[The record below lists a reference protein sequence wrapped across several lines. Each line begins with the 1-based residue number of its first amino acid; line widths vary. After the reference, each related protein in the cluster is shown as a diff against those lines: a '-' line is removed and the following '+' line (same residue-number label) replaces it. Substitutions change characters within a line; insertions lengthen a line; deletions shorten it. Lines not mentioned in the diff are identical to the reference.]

1 MLSVIP
7 KVLGNFS
14 QEMNN
19 TLQSA
24 LSGSTETYNIQFKKK
39 KHHFQHHFA
48 EKKSK
53 FGAKRKWNVLIQ
65 LKTLWFYFLL
75 VSFTSFLP
83 ICLAKWQA
91 PYVFFFVMLFIH
103 QFI

>member
-39 KHHFQHHFA
+39 YII
-48 EKKSK
+48 SST
-53 FGAKRKWNVLIQ
+53 
-65 LKTLWFYFLL
+65 TLQRRNQNLGLSVNGTF
-75 VSFTSFLP
+75 
-83 ICLAKWQA
+83 
-91 PYVFFFVMLFIH
+91 
-103 QFI
+103 

>member
-39 KHHFQHHFA
+39 KNII
-48 EKKSK
+48 SST
-53 FGAKRKWNVLIQ
+53 
-65 LKTLWFYFLL
+65 TLQRRSQNLGLSINGTF
-75 VSFTSFLP
+75 
-83 ICLAKWQA
+83 
-91 PYVFFFVMLFIH
+91 
-103 QFI
+103 

>member
-39 KHHFQHHFA
+39 KNI
-48 EKKSK
+48 S
-53 FGAKRKWNVLIQ
+53 NT
-65 LKTLWFYFLL
+65 TLQRRSQNLGLSVNGTF
-75 VSFTSFLP
+75 
-83 ICLAKWQA
+83 
-91 PYVFFFVMLFIH
+91 
-103 QFI
+103 

>member
-39 KHHFQHHFA
+39 KNI
-48 EKKSK
+48 S
-53 FGAKRKWNVLIQ
+53 NT
-65 LKTLWFYFLL
+65 TLQRRSQNLGLSINGTF
-75 VSFTSFLP
+75 
-83 ICLAKWQA
+83 
-91 PYVFFFVMLFIH
+91 
-103 QFI
+103 

>member
-39 KHHFQHHFA
+39 K
-48 EKKSK
+48 
-53 FGAKRKWNVLIQ
+53 
-65 LKTLWFYFLL
+65 
-75 VSFTSFLP
+75 TSFPTPLCREEVK
-83 ICLAKWQA
+83 IWG
-91 PYVFFFVMLFIH
+91 
-103 QFI
+103 